1 MSKTLEADDYRA
13 LALKAFEMAEE
24 YRLEAKTS
32 TPARAALLLRWADQR
47 DADGFFYC
55 DRADIDED
63 FNRRHAPKH
72 DRAA

>member
-1 MSKTLEADDYRA
+1 MSPAEYRA
-13 LALKAFEMAEE
+13 LALQAFAMAEE

-32 TPARAALLLRWADQR
+32 TPARAALLLRWAHQR

-63 FNRRHAPKH
+63 FARRHALKQEE
-72 DRAA
+72 AA

>member
-1 MSKTLEADDYRA
+1 MSPAEYRA

-47 DADGFFYC
+47 EEHAWFYL
-55 DRADIDED
+55 DRAEIDED
-63 FNRRHAPKH
+63 FSRRHALKQEE
-72 DRAA
+72 AA

>member
-1 MSKTLEADDYRA
+1 MSPAEYRDF
-13 LALKAFEMAEE
+13 ALKAFEMAEE
-24 YRLEAKTS
+24 YRIEAKTS

-47 DADGFFYC
+47 DADAWHYL

-72 DRAA
+72 ERAA